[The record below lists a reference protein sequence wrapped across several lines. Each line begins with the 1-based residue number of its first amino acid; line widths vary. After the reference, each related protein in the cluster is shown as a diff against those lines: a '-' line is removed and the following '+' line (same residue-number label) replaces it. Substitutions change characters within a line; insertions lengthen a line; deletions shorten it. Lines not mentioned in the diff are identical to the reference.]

1 MLKPYV
7 GRRIGSTVGT
17 FALVGT
23 MLLGFHPVYAQ
34 STTNTPTAPAVAWTQ
49 QFPTTSPQNRA
60 DASMAYDPAIG
71 KFVLFGG
78 YDAVGQFNI
87 PTSFLDGTWV
97 FNGTTW
103 TKLSPATSP
112 SARAGATMAYDPAI
126 GGLVLFGGE
135 GSSGFL
141 NDTWVF
147 NGTTWTQLSLT
158 TNPLPRWGAT
168 MAYDAAIGKVV
179 LFGGN
184 RVKYLLDDTWVFN
197 GTTWTQLSPPTSPPA
212 RHYATMAYD
221 ASIGKV
227 VLFGGANGSQYFGD
241 TWTFNGSTWTQ
252 LSLNPSP
259 TARYIGQMAY
269 DSATGNIVHFGGA
282 NQFGLL
288 NDTWI
293 FDGTSWTKAAPTLS
307 PPPTVEASMAGD
319 PATGQIV
326 LFGGIGNGGFMGDTW
341 TWNGITRPGAP
352 IGVTATGGN
361 AQVAL
366 SWTAPSSNGGSAVT
380 GYDVYAGTASGKES
394 QTPVNAAPLPASATS
409 YTATGLTN
417 GTAYFFTV
425 KALNAA
431 GASTASTEAT
441 ATPVTT
447 PGSPTSLNATG
458 GNAQVALSWTAPSS
472 NGGSPVTGYDVYE
485 GTASGK
491 ESQKPLNAVPLPAS
505 ATSYTATGLTN
516 GTAYFFTVKALNAV
530 GASAAST
537 QASATPAAPPPALT
551 PESVTVDGVNS
562 QVIGNLGYNL
572 VIAIQNGTLTGYV
585 EERTAIEAGATFSGE
600 GTDSSYLS
608 AILDGSGV
616 GQQQHVSAVQQG
628 QFAALYQKLGI
639 IPTWTDNTV
648 SLPQGV
654 TTLLQSGASTLAIEN
669 YLVQLG
675 GFSWTAAQAQA
686 AAGFPL
692 QFQA

>member
-307 PPPTVEASMAGD
+307 PPPTAEASMAGD

-380 GYDVYAGTASGKES
+380 GYDVYEGTASGKES
-394 QTPVNAAPLPASATS
+394 QT
-409 YTATGLTN
+409 
-417 GTAYFFTV
+417 
-425 KALNAA
+425 
-431 GASTASTEAT
+431 
-441 ATPVTT
+441 
-447 PGSPTSLNATG
+447 
-458 GNAQVALSWTAPSS
+458 
-472 NGGSPVTGYDVYE
+472 
-485 GTASGK
+485 
-491 ESQKPLNAVPLPAS
+491 PLNAVPLPAS